1 MNDAIFDIQNMRK
14 SILNCIQNYREPQNI
29 PDDGTGRLFVKS
41 LCGFMGVLS
50 DFEMIY
56 LGKKFNLL
64 DNDTLAMNLDMV
76 KARIASMFAD
86 PCPADDTPVSIEGP
100 APDADLLKNLTK
112 IVVVF
117 GDDEAKEQVLER
129 FKAALYSEGC

>member
-1 MNDAIFDIQNMRK
+1 MNEAIFDIQNMRK
-14 SILNCIQNYREPQNI
+14 SILNCIQNYREPLNI

-86 PCPADDTPVSIEGP
+86 PAPADDTPVSV
-100 APDADLLKNLTK
+100 APSGLLDIT
-112 IVVVF
+112 IVYRPDEPKEEVVR
-117 GDDEAKEQVLER
+117 R
-129 FKAALYSEGC
+129 FKDALHGEGC